1 MRRLLLALPLM
12 LCQLPPAAAQVSVGI
27 GIAMPGVN
35 IGINVPAYPRLV
47 PVPGVPVYV
56 APAVGANL
64 FFYDGLYWV
73 YVGNTW
79 YASGWYDGPWRMVAP
94 LQVPVYL
101 LRVPVRYYP
110 VPPPDFHAWRPDA
123 PPRWDKH
130 WGRDWAEHRRGW
142 DRWDRRY
149 VPAAAPLPEYQ
160 RDFSGDRYPRAFDR
174 QRSISSER
182 YGYMPRDPQVRREW
196 SPGRGAAVQPAA
208 VTPQASGDRAQ
219 PPGRSHGPSR
229 GEAPGG
235 NASPGDGPG
244 NGPGKGH
251 GNGNGRGPKG
261 GGD

>member
-1 MRRLLLALPLM
+1 MRRLLLALPLL
-12 LCQLPPAAAQVSVGI
+12 LCQVPPAAAQVSVGI
-27 GIAMPGVN
+27 GVALPGVS

-56 APAVGANL
+56 APAAGANL

-73 YVGNTW
+73 YVGNAW

-110 VPPPDFHAWRPDA
+110 VPPPYFHGWRPDA

-142 DRWDRRY
+142 DRWDRRH

-160 RDFSGDRYPRAFDR
+160 RDYSGDRYPRNVER

-182 YGYMPRDPQVRREW
+182 YGYTPREPRSRREW
-196 SPGRGAAVQPAA
+196 SSGRGAELQPAAATPAPQGRDAGPPPGRGPAEA
-208 VTPQASGDRAQ
+208 R
-219 PPGRSHGPSR
+219 GPSAGGRDDR
-229 GEAPGG
+229 G
-235 NASPGDGPG
+235 NS
-244 NGPGKGH
+244 PGKGQ
-251 GNGNGRGPKG
+251 GNGQGHGNGRGPKG
-261 GGD
+261 GD